1 MCCMVELR
9 RLLPPPPRETLAEWR
24 LEDAVVVEVL
34 IQWEPMESNTKTY
47 KSYIYVYI
55 YIYIMFAYIIYIYI
69 YICLLIKVIR
79 LHFRGFPS
87 AVVTPVMH
95 APTVAAVFSPFF
107 SFCLWFFVLLFL
119 NWLIMFFDDDDDG
132 CWFLVV
138 ELWVWVIV
146 FVLCLCVVV
155 ALGQLYCFLVCLI
168 VLFVV

>member
-47 KSYIYVYI
+47 KSYIYNVCLYH
-55 YIYIMFAYIIYIYI
+55 I
-69 YICLLIKVIR
+69 YICLLIKVIC

-87 AVVTPVMH
+87 AVVMPVMH

-119 NWLIMFFDDDDDG
+119 NWLIMLFDDDDDG